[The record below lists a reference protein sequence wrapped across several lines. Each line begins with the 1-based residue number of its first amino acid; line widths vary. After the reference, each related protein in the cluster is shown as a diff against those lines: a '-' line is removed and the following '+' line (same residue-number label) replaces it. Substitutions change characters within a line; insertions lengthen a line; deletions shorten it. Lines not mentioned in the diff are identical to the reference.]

1 MLLLPSFSHIYP
13 SLSASNSPPVSL
25 LISFPT
31 LCPPFIIFKYTESNE
46 YTVVMGS
53 PTGVCSYHLF
63 LRESLE
69 GEETLIALNKYT
81 PENVTYEV

>member
-1 MLLLPSFSHIYP
+1 
-13 SLSASNSPPVSL
+13 
-25 LISFPT
+25 
-31 LCPPFIIFKYTESNE
+31 
-46 YTVVMGS
+46 VVMGS